1 MIETLTVGLKVF
13 LKRNSF
19 MNKDSSD
26 DLSNK
31 PTLISSNEESL
42 VVKKVSKAYAGR
54 PIVREVD
61 FELFCG
67 EALGLL
73 GPNGSGKTTLFY
85 AIIGLIKPDAGRII
99 LDGEDITELPI
110 YKRSNNGIGYLP
122 QEASIFRGLNVED
135 NIRAIL
141 EINEADDQVI
151 ESDIDKLLN
160 EFEINHLRKT
170 PSLALSGG
178 ERRRVEIARCL
189 ASRPKY
195 ILLDEPFTGIDPIAV
210 GEIRELVAQL
220 KDRGVGVLITDHNV
234 RETLTLVD
242 RAVLI
247 HEGSVLIEGTPEEIV
262 GNKDV
267 RKVYLGERFSI

>member
-1 MIETLTVGLKVF
+1 
-13 LKRNSF
+13 

-42 VVKKVSKAYAGR
+42 VVKKISKAYAGR

-141 EINEADDQVI
+141 EINEADDQII

>member
-1 MIETLTVGLKVF
+1 
-13 LKRNSF
+13 

-26 DLSNK
+26 NLSNK

-42 VVKKVSKAYAGR
+42 VVQKVSKAYAGR

-141 EINEADDQVI
+141 EIKEADDQII

-267 RKVYLGERFSI
+267 RKVYLGEKFSI

>member
-1 MIETLTVGLKVF
+1 
-13 LKRNSF
+13 

-26 DLSNK
+26 NLSNK

-42 VVKKVSKAYAGR
+42 VVQKVSKAYAGR

-141 EINEADDQVI
+141 EIKEADDQII

-195 ILLDEPFTGIDPIAV
+195 ILLDEPFTGIDPISV

-262 GNKDV
+262 GNKEV